1 MLVTMLVDRVG
12 MSSVGLWA
20 HAAFVTWGCHNRCAV
35 SYWAALYER
44 AIYSILYRGEQV
56 SGMNEANSDPGC
68 ILLIPNHA
76 PASTLGSRPSAFRAS
91 GSRVSRETQT

>member
-20 HAAFVTWGCHNRCAV
+20 HAAFVTWGCHNGCAV

-56 SGMNEANSDPGC
+56 SGMNEANSDQ
-68 ILLIPNHA
+68 ILA
-76 PASTLGSRPSAFRAS
+76 VFFWS
-91 GSRVSRETQT
+91 QTMHLQAL